1 MKKAIRLISLLM
13 CLLLVGS
20 LFVGCGDDEAESPTD
35 VQSTVAS
42 VPQDVVVEV
51 TDDDPYELKQDKD
64 GNDLVILV
72 PEEDGSVT
80 MEVAEK
86 TTLETFLTCA
96 VAKEGHTVRV
106 MDAEG
111 KEITDLKTVIATGM
125 KFEVVKDGEDTAA
138 VSLAIRVITK
148 EQIADKIEEQ
158 EKVESQINQIKDPDK
173 VSKPSTEEDDKTP
186 STTTPSVDNTPKTE
200 IKLHTIYYS
209 TYDGSATSSGKVW
222 QSSLKN
228 IADKKHYKTTV
239 ERLDPESAVAVIT
252 NNVMAG
258 KVVADVYDVQL
269 NHARQLAKSKSLANW
284 LDSKTLNFSAVQN
297 GGTQAIT
304 FGKKCYGI
312 ALNGT
317 SGVVAGIMYNK
328 ELVKKYAPEYDLQK
342 LYKENK
348 WNFDTFREVAKLCTR
363 DTDGD
368 GKTDIYGVTSNT
380 NIIGIML
387 TSNAGGTA
395 LMKNGRVEATMCND
409 AGIAAL
415 EFCKTLF
422 KIDKSWKY
430 YGDIRTAVSNFCTGN
445 YAMLA
450 TNLYFYSEIAPNAT
464 FKFDFVHAPMGPD
477 YGKYVDAVYDASV
490 YVVPKT
496 NEKRLDEL
504 GTWINH
510 LTTISGKLLNI
521 EQKNMA
527 INGFSQDAI
536 DTMKWCK
543 NNMIAD
549 FSTGAFSGEIAN
561 QVDTSVTSAS
571 KSPAKVMTAIKTK
584 AQKELDDFY
593 ANMY

>member
-20 LFVGCGDDEAESPTD
+20 LFVGCGDDEPAETATD

-42 VPQDVVVEV
+42 VPADVVVEI

-72 PEEDGSVT
+72 PEEDGSIT
-80 MEVAEK
+80 MEVAEN

-96 VAKEGHTVRV
+96 VAKEGHTIRV
-106 MDAEG
+106 LDDKGA
-111 KEITDLKTVIATGM
+111 EITDMKTVIATGM
-125 KFEVVKDGEDTAA
+125 KFEVVKDGEDTAK

-148 EQIADKIEEQ
+148 QQIADKLEEQ
-158 EKVESQINQIKDPDK
+158 EKVESQVNAATPSKDDGNKNDK
-173 VSKPSTEEDDKTP
+173 VSTVSKDT
-186 STTTPSVDNTPKTE
+186 TPKTD
-200 IKLHTIYYS
+200 IKMITIYPEAYLSS
-209 TYDGSATSSGKVW
+209 TATAKVW
-222 QSSLKN
+222 QTSLKN
-228 IADKKHYKTTV
+228 IEEKKHYRTTV
-239 ERLDPESAVAVIT
+239 EKLDPLSAVDLIT
-252 NNVMAG
+252 KEVMAG
-258 KVVADVYDVQL
+258 KASADVFDVQL
-269 NHARQLAKSKSLANW
+269 SMSRSLAKSKALANW
-284 LDSKTLNFSAVQN
+284 LDSKTLDFSKVQN

-304 FGKKCYGI
+304 FGNKCYGI

-328 ELVKKYAPEYDLQK
+328 DLIAKYAPQYDLQK
-342 LYKENK
+342 LYKQNK
-348 WNFDTFREVAKLCTR
+348 WDFDTFREVAKLCTR

-422 KIDKSWKY
+422 KTDRSWKY
-430 YGDIRTAVSNFCTGN
+430 YADIKTAVSNFCTGN

-450 TNLYFYSEIAPNAT
+450 TNLYFYSLVAPSAG

-496 NEKRLDEL
+496 KEGRLGDL

-510 LTTISGKLLNI
+510 LTSVSGKLLNI
-521 EQKNMA
+521 EAKNMA

-536 DTMKWCK
+536 EIFKWCK
-543 NNMIAD
+543 NNMQAD
-549 FSTGAFSGEIAN
+549 FSTGAFSGEVAG
-561 QVDTSVTSAS
+561 QVDGSVTNAS
-571 KSPAKVMTAIKTK
+571 KSPSKVMNAIKTQ
-584 AQKELDDFY
+584 AQTELDDFY
-593 ANMY
+593 APMY

>member
-20 LFVGCGDDEAESPTD
+20 LFVGCGDDEVVTD
-35 VQSTVAS
+35 TNVQSTVVS

-51 TDDDPYELKQDKD
+51 TKDDPYELKQDKD

-72 PEEDGSVT
+72 PEKDGTIT

-86 TTLETFLTCA
+86 TTLETFLACA

-106 MDAEG
+106 LDDKGNEV
-111 KEITDLKTVIATGM
+111 TDMKAVIATGM

-148 EQIADKIEEQ
+148 EQIADKINKQEQ
-158 EKVESQINQIKDPDK
+158 VNDQKDDLNNP
-173 VSKPSTEEDDKTP
+173 SKPVDG
-186 STTTPSVDNTPKTE
+186 TTPPKEDPKNPGTTVDKTPKTE
-200 IKLHTIYYS
+200 VKLITIYPEQYLSS
-209 TYDGSATSSGKVW
+209 TAGAKVW
-222 QSSLKN
+222 QTELKK
-228 IADKKHYKTTV
+228 IEEKKHYKTTV
-239 ERLDPESAVAVIT
+239 DKLDPLSAVDVIT
-252 NNVMAG
+252 KEVMAG
-258 KVVADVYDVQL
+258 KSSADVYDISL
-269 NHARQLAKSKSLANW
+269 SMCRSLAKSKAVANW
-284 LDSKTLNFSAVQN
+284 LNSKTLDFSKVQN

-304 FGKKCYGI
+304 FGKKCYGV

-328 ELVKKYAPEYDLQK
+328 DLIAKYAPGYDLQK

-348 WNFDTFREVAKLCTR
+348 WDFDTFREVAKLCTR

-368 GKTDIYGVTSNT
+368 NKTDIYGVTSNT

-415 EFCKTLF
+415 EFCKTLY
-422 KIDKSWKY
+422 KTDKSWKY
-430 YGDIRTAVSNFCTGN
+430 YGDIKTAVSNFCTGN

-450 TNLYFYSEIAPNAT
+450 TNLYFYSLVAPNAT

-496 NEKRLDEL
+496 NENQLDKL

-510 LTTISGKLLNI
+510 LTTLSGKLLNI
-521 EQKNMA
+521 EAKNMA

-536 DTMKWCK
+536 NTMKWCK

-549 FSTGAFSGEIAN
+549 FSTGAFTSAVAS
-561 QVDTSVTSAS
+561 QVDGSVTNPTR
-571 KSPAKVMTAIKTK
+571 SPAKVMTGIKTQ
-584 AQKELDDFY
+584 AQTELDDFY